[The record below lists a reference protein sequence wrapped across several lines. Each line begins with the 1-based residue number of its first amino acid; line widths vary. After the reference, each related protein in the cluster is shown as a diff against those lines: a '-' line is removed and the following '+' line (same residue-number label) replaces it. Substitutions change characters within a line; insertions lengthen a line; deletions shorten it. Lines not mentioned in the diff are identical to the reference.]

1 MYPCIYLCDK
11 TSVKRNLRK
20 KRKYFSSQFKRLGF
34 MADWLHCFSTQM
46 KENIMMTGKQRN
58 NNFGTR
64 RHYQR
69 HISPDF
75 LLQDLPTKSPVS
87 YKLDWVNTVITTEAF
102 TVSSPVYCNH
112 VRTRPLT
119 HESFERYSIYKLYPW
134 IKIIISVL
142 LSSLKAILNHWKSK
156 W

>member
-1 MYPCIYLCDK
+1 
-11 TSVKRNLRK
+11 
-20 KRKYFSSQFKRLGF
+20 
-34 MADWLHCFSTQM
+34 MAERLHCFSTQM

-64 RHYQR
+64 RHFQR
-69 HISPDF
+69 HSSTDF

-87 YKLDWVNTVITTEAF
+87 YKLVWVNTVITTETF
-102 TVSSPVYCNH
+102 PVSSPVYCH
-112 VRTRPLT
+112 HLRIRPST
-119 HESFERYSIYKLYPW
+119 HESLERYSIHKLYPW

-156 W
+156 RQNYPLHLQ